1 MIIYLKSMKSA
12 VKNNFIILLALLL
25 GGCGGYLPTERTHW
39 PINQEERHL
48 WYSPDETALSAR
60 KANQIWLDGLTQ
72 EIEILFANYASF
84 SKRERSLFESV
95 NQVNPKIDLMN
106 SNYSQQIE
114 SEHERTI
121 RMQKDLKMSK
131 IGFIGTEAKLK
142 KIMAVKPPTIFS
154 IADYNSAVKSFKNG
168 QFKKSLKLFSK
179 LKKQNPPLFLRDNI
193 QFAMGSA
200 NFRLKKYLTAT
211 KHFQNILDNY
221 AQGDKRF
228 ISYFMLGIIHNRQG
242 EKSRAIFLL
251 EEALGENPPEKM
263 LNMIHRLINIVND
276 ETPYAAG

>member
-39 PINQEERHL
+39 PINQEERHS
-48 WYSPDETALSAR
+48 WYPPDETALSAR

-121 RMQKDLKMSK
+121 RMQKDLEMAKV
-131 IGFIGTEAKLK
+131 GFIATEAKLK
-142 KIMAVKPPTIFS
+142 KIMAVKPPIIFS
-154 IADYNSAVKSFKNG
+154 IADYNSAVKSFKDG

-211 KHFQNILDNY
+211 KHFQTILDNY

-251 EEALGENPPEKM
+251 EEALDKNPPEKM
-263 LNMIHRLINIVND
+263 RNMIHRLIKVVND
-276 ETPYAAG
+276 EPSYAAG

>member
-1 MIIYLKSMKSA
+1 MKSA

-39 PINQEERHL
+39 PINQEERHS
-48 WYSPDETALSAR
+48 WYPPDETALSAR

-95 NQVNPKIDLMN
+95 NQVNPKIDSMN
-106 SNYSQQIE
+106 SNYGQQIE

-121 RMQKDLKMSK
+121 RMQKDLEMAKV
-131 IGFIGTEAKLK
+131 GFIATEAKLK
-142 KIMAVKPPTIFS
+142 KIMAVKPLIIFS
-154 IADYNSAVKSFKNG
+154 IADYNLAVKSFKDG

-200 NFRLKKYLTAT
+200 NFRLKKYLTA
-211 KHFQNILDNY
+211 KKYFQKILDNY

-228 ISYFMLGIIHNRQG
+228 ISYFMLGIIHNLQG

-251 EEALGENPPEKM
+251 EEALGKNPPEKM
-263 LNMIHRLINIVND
+263 RNMIHRLIYIVND
-276 ETPYAAG
+276 ESSHAAG

>member
-39 PINQEERHL
+39 PINQKERHS
-48 WYSPDETALSAR
+48 WYPPDETALSAR

-121 RMQKDLKMSK
+121 RMQKDLEMAKV
-131 IGFIGTEAKLK
+131 GFIATEAKLK
-142 KIMAVKPPTIFS
+142 KIMAVKPPIIFS
-154 IADYNSAVKSFKNG
+154 IADYNSAVKSFKDG

-200 NFRLKKYLTAT
+200 NFRLKKYLTAK
-211 KHFQNILDNY
+211 KHFQKILDNY

-228 ISYFMLGIIHNRQG
+228 ISYFMLGIIHNLQG

-251 EEALGENPPEKM
+251 EEALGKNPPEKM
-263 LNMIHRLINIVND
+263 RNMIHRLIYIVND
-276 ETPYAAG
+276 EPFHAAG